1 MSLLFVTTSGKQILL
16 SKCGWMVVQPVKN
29 LSYNSSDIFHRN
41 WKLVKWKSH
50 SVEVRCS
57 GGIPLQFFNPDLCC
71 CFCDRLQIP
80 TNCSIF
86 FLLTYTSKN
95 NEIISHCTDSFLL
108 EKINLITTLKKVFS
122 YFQLFWNWEKRA
134 RASFNCHYY
143 YYFWPNRTSVI
154 TVWFGKNCTRI
165 IGHSH
170 SNCPILL
177 FYVKIFFQSD
187 SYVWFFLQGWNQ

>member
-1 MSLLFVTTSGKQILL
+1 MPLLFVTTSGKQILL

-71 CFCDRLQIP
+71 CWLCDRLQIP

-86 FLLTYTSKN
+86 SLLYTSKN
-95 NEIISHCTDSFLL
+95 NEIISHCTDSFLV
-108 EKINLITTLKKVFS
+108 EKFNLITTLKKFFFHTI
-122 YFQLFWNWEKRA
+122 FQLFWKSIESIVLQSLLTATTWYHFLTKPL
-134 RASFNCHYY
+134 CL
-143 YYFWPNRTSVI
+143 FW
-154 TVWFGKNCTRI
+154 KNSQRMNI
-165 IGHSH
+165 IIII
-170 SNCPILL
+170 C
-177 FYVKIFFQSD
+177 
-187 SYVWFFLQGWNQ
+187 